1 MFPTGQI
8 FLPTHEIPVLL
19 LAGSVRGELDSV
31 CGVLGLHR
39 TVSRPRLQKFNSEY
53 FISPIKYIN
62 PLPPLYDVHLVSIVF
77 FSVTNTKKG
86 SSAARPAAACVRKAH
101 FTWGSASLPSP
112 KARSVFISPTL
123 LSSLPVINPAAPQGL
138 FVNFRCTQGAG
149 ETWRE

>member
-1 MFPTGQI
+1 MKYLFFSWLAVFVGSWIVYVEYSAYTELCRGHDCKNSI
-8 FLPTHEIPVLL
+8 VSVLFLLSNTSTH
-19 LAGSVRGELDSV
+19 
-31 CGVLGLHR
+31 
-39 TVSRPRLQKFNSEY
+39 
-53 FISPIKYIN
+53 
-62 PLPPLYDVHLVSIVF
+62 PPLYDVHLVSIVF

-86 SSAARPAAACVRKAH
+86 SSAAQPAAACVRKAH

-138 FVNFRCTQGAG
+138 FVNFRCTRGAG